1 MRRSVSAILGLVVVL
16 LVVAP
21 AGAVN
26 VPGCGEFVLFAKT
39 SITFEQGNTI
49 LTGNIFAQGS
59 TGFVKVGAHNI
70 IHGTVSANRVIVG
83 HDAVVDNCV
92 ANVIEL
98 QGTGKCLSSS
108 IGFTP
113 AAACTAS
120 FPPAPLTVPTFPSV
134 CSPGTA
140 VNVPADTSTTL
151 APGCYD
157 RIRVNKGATLTLTAG
172 QQYFVKG
179 EFRQLGG
186 ANAGDGST
194 VIGGNGKPDAP
205 AIINVAG
212 PYITE
217 VGVFLTNLLV
227 NSTNTSGQA
236 IQIFNNSLL
245 RDVLISSLGAVHPH
259 TGVQLRGDTELVGNT
274 FDVQPI
280 TNEGGAPNVE
290 VCACR
295 TGTHFLLD
303 TPTNVNDRLCVP
315 D

>member
-1 MRRSVSAILGLVVVL
+1 MRRSVSAILGLVAVL
-16 LVVAP
+16 LVAAP

-49 LTGNIFAQGS
+49 LTGNILAQSS

-70 IHGTVSANRVIVG
+70 IHGTVSANRITVG

-98 QGTGKCLSSS
+98 LGTGKCLTSS

-113 AAACTAS
+113 PAACLAS
-120 FPPAPLTVPTFPSV
+120 FPPAPLTNPTFPSV
-134 CSPGTA
+134 CSGGT
-140 VNVPADTSTTL
+140 VNVAPNTTATL

-157 RIRVNKGATLTLTAG
+157 RVRVNKGATLVLNAG
-172 QQYFVKG
+172 GEYFVKG

-186 ANAGDGST
+186 DQAGDGST
-194 VIGGNGKPDAP
+194 VIGGNGSPDAA

-212 PYITE
+212 AYVTE
-217 VGVFLTNLLV
+217 VGVFMTNLRI

-236 IQIFNNSLL
+236 VQIFNNSLL
-245 RDVLISSLGAVHPH
+245 KDVVISSLGSVHPH
-259 TGVQLRGDTELVGNT
+259 TGVQLRGDTELIGVT

-280 TNEGGAPNVE
+280 TNEAGAPNVE
-290 VCACR
+290 VCVCR